1 MRFATFSLLAA
12 TLVSI
17 PAQAAA
23 PNMKEGLWETTVKME
38 MAGMPGG
45 MPPQTVQR
53 CYTKKDLED
62 PAKTAPSGGQR
73 DNRCK
78 MTDYKL
84 QGNTASWKVVCEGEG
99 ASTGTGTVTYAGN
112 SYSGNQ
118 TMSMK
123 HGGQTQNMTMQY
135 SGKHLGDCKK

>member
-1 MRFATFSLLAA
+1 MRHVTTCVLAA
-12 TLVSI
+12 IVLSGG
-17 PAQAAA
+17 AHAAA

-45 MPPQTVQR
+45 MPPQTVRR

-62 PAKTAPSGGQR
+62 PAKTAPSSGQR

-99 ASTGTGTVTYAGN
+99 AATGTGTVTYAGN

-118 TMSMK
+118 TITMK
-123 HGGQTQNMTMQY
+123 RGNQAQNMTMQY
-135 SGKHLGDCKK
+135 SGKHLGECKK